1 MNEIKVVKR
10 AQQGD
15 KEAFVQLIEQHRNSM
30 YRMAL
35 TIVHS
40 KEACEDAL
48 SEAITKAYE
57 KITTLRE
64 PKYFKT
70 WLMRIVMNESYSIVR
85 ERKRVVELT
94 EWNREVVTETLTTDF
109 ELEEVIQQLPE
120 DLRVVIVL
128 FYIEQ
133 WTISEMSEVLNVAEG
148 TVKSRL
154 HRARKKLMPLLETNE
169 KRCSTNE

>member
-1 MNEIKVVKR
+1 
-10 AQQGD
+10 
-15 KEAFVQLIEQHRNSM
+15 
-30 YRMAL
+30 
-35 TIVHS
+35 
-40 KEACEDAL
+40 
-48 SEAITKAYE
+48 
-57 KITTLRE
+57 
-64 PKYFKT
+64 
-70 WLMRIVMNESYSIVR
+70 MRIVMNESYSIVR
-85 ERKRVVELT
+85 ERKRVVKLT
-94 EWNREVVTETLTTDF
+94 EWNREVVIETMTTNF

-133 WTISEMSEVLNVAEG
+133 WTINEMSEVLNVAEG

>member
-1 MNEIKVVKR
+1 
-10 AQQGD
+10 
-15 KEAFVQLIEQHRNSM
+15 
-30 YRMAL
+30 
-35 TIVHS
+35 
-40 KEACEDAL
+40 
-48 SEAITKAYE
+48 
-57 KITTLRE
+57 
-64 PKYFKT
+64 
-70 WLMRIVMNESYSIVR
+70 MNESYSIVR
-85 ERKRVVELT
+85 ERKRVVKLT
-94 EWNREVVTETLTTDF
+94 EWNREVVIETMTTNF

-133 WTISEMSEVLNVAEG
+133 WTINEMSEVLNVAEG

>member
-1 MNEIKVVKR
+1 M
-10 AQQGD
+10 
-15 KEAFVQLIEQHRNSM
+15 
-30 YRMAL
+30 
-35 TIVHS
+35 
-40 KEACEDAL
+40 
-48 SEAITKAYE
+48 
-57 KITTLRE
+57 
-64 PKYFKT
+64 
-70 WLMRIVMNESYSIVR
+70 MRIVMNESYSIVR
-85 ERKRVVELT
+85 ERKRVVKLT
-94 EWNREVVTETLTTDF
+94 EWNREVVIETMTTNF

-133 WTISEMSEVLNVAEG
+133 WTINEMSEVLNVAEG